1 MTEPERNHPEGL
13 GRDEQTQLG
22 GLRRAMDSAGIDAE
36 ELWLHYFG
44 IGGLVGEYEV
54 DAYLE
59 SLLSLPPLQRD
70 LLAHAANEIIDD
82 LRPGRAPLTKTTK
95 NLPPA
100 TLAHPWGTTPHSR
113 QLPPRWKLLHQP
125 HP

>member
-1 MTEPERNHPEGL
+1 MTEPERNHPHGL
-13 GRDEQTQLG
+13 ARDEQTQLG

-82 LRPGRAPLTKTTK
+82 LPTRPRAPYKDEEHSSADNGGPAPGRNNPT
-95 NLPPA
+95 
-100 TLAHPWGTTPHSR
+100 
-113 QLPPRWKLLHQP
+113 
-125 HP
+125 